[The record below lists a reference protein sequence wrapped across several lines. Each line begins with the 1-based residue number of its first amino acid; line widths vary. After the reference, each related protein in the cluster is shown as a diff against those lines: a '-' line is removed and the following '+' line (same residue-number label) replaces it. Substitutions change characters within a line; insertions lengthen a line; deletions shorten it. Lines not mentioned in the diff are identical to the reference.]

1 MSKNSFMKED
11 SISEIDKFYNGNGNG
26 IYDIDNDVLSHQTQ
40 ATKSKTVVQKT
51 PKAIPLVLFN
61 NNKFIIPEEAKNL
74 LSKREYAHIGII
86 SLVGKYRT
94 GKSFLLNRVI
104 LNTQQTSGFGVAPT
118 FKPCTKGI
126 WIWSEPLIIENNN
139 CPKKFPCFLI
149 DTEGLGGY
157 DEEINHDS
165 KIFLIAIL
173 ISSLFIFNSFGAIDE
188 TAINSLSFILNL
200 SKIIKIKSLSH
211 NDREEELAE
220 YFPSFLWLLR
230 DFSLKLEDL
239 DGNKITEKEYLEG
252 ALENKIGN
260 DEIITEKNRVRN
272 LIKTFFPDR
281 DCFCMVRPVEKE
293 SDLQNM
299 QNLPDEMLRKEF
311 LDQARKF
318 REKVYKLA
326 TPKSFRKRALTGSML
341 IELVE
346 NILESINA
354 GCIPVIENTWKYVIQ
369 SECIKS
375 TEDLTKKFIEEIR
388 NYREAHKNDKD
399 FGKNLKNFTKNLY
412 NKYINDFMNNGLI
425 DEENKKEF
433 GEKLKKKLNDEMKMF
448 DKENEKLFEQNFGDL
463 LDDLGEKFLKDLN
476 DKEKNHK
483 YYDFLL
489 EFDNFRQ
496 RAKELAPDFPHKD
509 ELIYDKVMEILRRYM
524 EENVNKKKGNSE
536 EIANLKRENSEQEN
550 IINDLK
556 KEIDNNKEQNMD
568 EEKKI
573 KQNINEIK
581 NRNRQI
587 EQKIDEIIN
596 NKKGEEKAHENEV
609 LNTKNKY
616 ELKIKEIINNQN
628 NQNNEINFKNEQLNL
643 LKINND
649 KLMKLHQKKF
659 DYYENEVKKLRD
671 KYDQLLKETEL
682 SENKLNKSRKDLMK
696 LNTKIKRLNNDKD
709 SDKFQNEALSN
720 DLNDF
725 MNYIQDNLMKQ
736 NEQNKNMMDKI
747 IKNKE
752 KDCMNDKELYDNF
765 KSIKDKNEDLE
776 SKININENKINL
788 LQDELNKLKE
798 NEDII
803 KNMNQ
808 FKCKNCNQIF
818 DDEQEFLQHYNSCQY
833 SNITP
838 YKNES
843 INKPK
848 LKHNSFNSSILNNIN
863 FDPEK
868 LSIKVIKAKVKNDE
882 LGKPYIEYLINV
894 KYDDKNWQIRK
905 KFYHFANLFNSLNNK
920 YQDFVPTNLSN
931 IFDDLN
937 SNSSFNLNKIKQLD
951 KFLNEIANAD
961 VINTSKPFLKFI
973 ELEKNLNKK
982 EGSKNKN
989 NNRNKYSDKNIL
1001 PYKHIKN
1008 KSYNKENKNKHH
1020 KKYDYDINNDYFT
1033 DKYNNND
1040 YNDIIANDNND
1051 DNIYNDNYNNINND
1065 INNYNYNYN
1074 YHKNDI
1080 GSNNEDNYLTLPE
1093 KRSNQRYT
1101 YTIISP
1107 KNNEH
1112 YVENEYYFNNN
1123 KHNNYYNDNY
1133 RGEDEIIKSS
1143 HASVYDNNYYI

>member
-1 MSKNSFMKED
+1 MEIKKNPLKEE
-11 SISEIDKFYNGNGNG
+11 SISELDKYINGNNG
-26 IYDIDNDVLSHQTQ
+26 ISSEIEYHSSISSSQKYPKINQ
-40 ATKSKTVVQKT
+40 APYP
-51 PKAIPLVLFN
+51 PKAIPLVIFQDGKFQIPQEAHDLLTQN
-61 NNKFIIPEEAKNL
+61 NY
-74 LSKREYAHIGII
+74 SKIGII

-188 TAINSLSFILNL
+188 IAINSLSFILNL

-239 DGNKITEKEYLEG
+239 DGNKITEKEYLES
-252 ALENKIGN
+252 ALENKMGN
-260 DEIITEKNRVRN
+260 DDIINEKNRVRN

-281 DCFCMVRPVEKE
+281 DCFTMVRPVEKE
-293 SDLQNM
+293 SDLQNL

-318 REKVYKLA
+318 REKVYRLA
-326 TPKSFRKRALTGSML
+326 TPKSFRKRALTGNML

-354 GCIPVIENTWKYVIQ
+354 GAIPVIENTWKYVIQ
-369 SECIKS
+369 SECIKN

-433 GEKLKKKLNDEMKMF
+433 GEKLKKKLNDEMKIF
-448 DKENEKLFEQNFGDL
+448 DKENEKLFEQNFGDQ
-463 LDDLGEKFLKDLN
+463 LDELGEKFLKDLN

-509 ELIYDKVMEILRRYM
+509 DIIYDKVMEILRRFM

-536 EIANLKRENSEQEN
+536 EISKLKKENLEQKN
-550 IINDLK
+550 IINDLM
-556 KEIDNNKEQNMD
+556 KEMENNKEQNMD
-568 EEKKI
+568 EENKI
-573 KQNINEIK
+573 KQNIIDIK

-596 NKKGEEKAHENEV
+596 NKKNEEREHENEV
-609 LNTKNKY
+609 LNLKNKY
-616 ELKIKEIINNQN
+616 EVKIKEIINDQN

-643 LKINND
+643 MKINND

-696 LNTKIKRLNNDKD
+696 LNTKIKKLNNND
-709 SDKFQNEALSN
+709 SNDKFQNEALSS
-720 DLNDF
+720 DLNNF

-736 NEQNKNMMDKI
+736 NEENKNMMDKI

-752 KDCMNDKELYDNF
+752 KDCANDKELYDNF
-765 KSIKDKNEDLE
+765 KSIKNKNEELE

-803 KNMNQ
+803 KSMNQ

-818 DDEQEFLQHYNSCQY
+818 NDEQEFLQHYNSCQY
-833 SNITP
+833 NNINN
-838 YKNES
+838 YKNENT
-843 INKPK
+843 NKPK
-848 LKHNSFNSSILNNIN
+848 FKHNSFNSSILNKIN

-882 LGKPYIEYLINV
+882 LGKPYIEYLISV
-894 KYDDKNWQIRK
+894 KYGDKNWQIRK
-905 KFYHFANLFNSLNNK
+905 KFYHFANLFNTLNNK
-920 YQDFVPTNLSN
+920 YQDFVPINLSN

-937 SNSSFNLNKIKQLD
+937 SNASFNLNKIKQLD

-973 ELEKNLNKK
+973 EFEKNLNKK
-982 EGSKNKN
+982 EGSRNKNKN
-989 NNRNKYSDKNIL
+989 IDRNIL

-1008 KSYNKENKNKHH
+1008 KSYNK
-1020 KKYDYDINNDYFT
+1020 KYDNHNNNDYFS
-1033 DKYNNND
+1033 DKFKYDNND
-1040 YNDIIANDNND
+1040 YDIITNDNIDDDNKYND
-1051 DNIYNDNYNNINND
+1051 D
-1065 INNYNYNYN
+1065 NNYNYFKNKN
-1074 YHKNDI
+1074 NDFVPKNDED
-1080 GSNNEDNYLTLPE
+1080 NDNYLTLPE
-1093 KRSNQRYT
+1093 KRSNHRYT

-1107 KNNEH
+1107 KNNKNNNVNNEH

-1123 KHNNYYNDNY
+1123 NNKYNDHYNFNNNY

-1143 HASVYDNNYYI
+1143 HVYDNYNCNDYYI

>member
-26 IYDIDNDVLSHQTQ
+26 IYDIDNDLLSHQSQ
-40 ATKSKTVVQKT
+40 ATKSKTTVQKN
-51 PKAIPLVLFN
+51 PKAIPLVLFK
-61 NNKFIIPEEAKNL
+61 NNKFIIPDEAKNL

-188 TAINSLSFILNL
+188 IAINSLSFILNL

-239 DGNKITEKEYLEG
+239 DGNKITEKEYLES
-252 ALENKIGN
+252 ALENKMGN
-260 DEIITEKNRVRN
+260 DDIINEKNRVRN

-281 DCFCMVRPVEKE
+281 DCFTMVRPVEKE
-293 SDLQNM
+293 SDLQNL

-318 REKVYKLA
+318 REKVYRLA
-326 TPKSFRKRALTGSML
+326 TPKSFRKRALTGNML

-354 GCIPVIENTWKYVIQ
+354 GAIPVIENTWKYVIQ
-369 SECIKS
+369 SECIKN

-433 GEKLKKKLNDEMKMF
+433 GEKLKKKLNDEMKIF
-448 DKENEKLFEQNFGDL
+448 DKENEKLFEQNFGDQ
-463 LDDLGEKFLKDLN
+463 LDELGEKFLKDLN

-509 ELIYDKVMEILRRYM
+509 DIIYDKVMEILRRFM

-536 EIANLKRENSEQEN
+536 EISKLKKENLEQKN
-550 IINDLK
+550 IINDLM
-556 KEIDNNKEQNMD
+556 KEMENNKEQNMD
-568 EEKKI
+568 EENKI
-573 KQNINEIK
+573 KQNIIDIK

-596 NKKGEEKAHENEV
+596 NKKNEEREHENEV
-609 LNTKNKY
+609 LNLKNKY
-616 ELKIKEIINNQN
+616 EVKIKEIINDQN

-643 LKINND
+643 MKINND

-696 LNTKIKRLNNDKD
+696 LNTKIKKLNNND
-709 SDKFQNEALSN
+709 SNDKFQNEALSS
-720 DLNDF
+720 DLNNF

-736 NEQNKNMMDKI
+736 NEENKNMMDKI

-752 KDCMNDKELYDNF
+752 KDCANDKELYDNF
-765 KSIKDKNEDLE
+765 KSIKNKNEELE

-803 KNMNQ
+803 KSMNQ

-818 DDEQEFLQHYNSCQY
+818 NDEQEFLQHYNSCQY
-833 SNITP
+833 NNINN
-838 YKNES
+838 YKNENENT
-843 INKPK
+843 NKPK
-848 LKHNSFNSSILNNIN
+848 FKHNSFNSSILNKIN

-882 LGKPYIEYLINV
+882 LGKPYIEYLISV
-894 KYDDKNWQIRK
+894 KYGDKNWQIRK
-905 KFYHFANLFNSLNNK
+905 KFYHFANLFNTLNNK
-920 YQDFVPTNLSN
+920 YQDFVPINLSN

-937 SNSSFNLNKIKQLD
+937 SNASFNLNKIKQLD

-973 ELEKNLNKK
+973 EFEKNLNKK
-982 EGSKNKN
+982 EGSRNKNKN
-989 NNRNKYSDKNIL
+989 NDRNIL

-1008 KSYNKENKNKHH
+1008 KSYNK
-1020 KKYDYDINNDYFT
+1020 KYDNHNNNDYFS
-1033 DKYNNND
+1033 DKFKYDNND
-1040 YNDIIANDNND
+1040 YDIITNDNIDVDNKYND
-1051 DNIYNDNYNNINND
+1051 D
-1065 INNYNYNYN
+1065 NNYNYFKNKN
-1074 YHKNDI
+1074 NDFVPKNDED
-1080 GSNNEDNYLTLPE
+1080 NDNYLTLPE
-1093 KRSNQRYT
+1093 KRSNHRYT

-1107 KNNEH
+1107 KNNKNNNVNNEH

-1123 KHNNYYNDNY
+1123 NHKYNDHYNFNNNY

-1143 HASVYDNNYYI
+1143 HVYDNYNCNDYYI

>member
-26 IYDIDNDVLSHQTQ
+26 IYDIDNDILSHQSQ
-40 ATKSKTVVQKT
+40 ATKSKTTVPKN
-51 PKAIPLVLFN
+51 PKAIPLVLFK

-188 TAINSLSFILNL
+188 IAINSLSFILNL

-239 DGNKITEKEYLEG
+239 DGNKITEKEYLES
-252 ALENKIGN
+252 ALENKMGN
-260 DEIITEKNRVRN
+260 DEIINEKNRVRN

-281 DCFCMVRPVEKE
+281 DCFTMVRPVEKE

-311 LDQARKF
+311 LEQAIKF

-369 SECIKS
+369 SECIKN

-433 GEKLKKKLNDEMKMF
+433 GEKLKKKLNDEMKIF

-496 RAKELAPDFPHKD
+496 RAKEMAPDFPHKD
-509 ELIYDKVMEILRRYM
+509 DIIYDKVMEILRRFM

-536 EIANLKRENSEQEN
+536 EIEELKKENLEQNN

-556 KEIDNNKEQNMD
+556 KEIENNKEQNLD
-568 EEKKI
+568 EENKL
-573 KQNINEIK
+573 KQNIIDIK

-596 NKKGEEKAHENEV
+596 NKKNEEKEHEKEV
-609 LNTKNKY
+609 LNIKNKY
-616 ELKIKEIINNQN
+616 EVKIKEIINEQN

-643 LKINND
+643 MKINND

-682 SENKLNKSRKDLMK
+682 SENKLNKNRKDLLK
-696 LNTKIKRLNNDKD
+696 LNTKIKKLNNDD
-709 SDKFQNEALSN
+709 GNDKFQNEALSN

-736 NEQNKNMMDKI
+736 NEANKNMMDKI

-752 KDCMNDKELYDNF
+752 KHYINDKELYDNF
-765 KSIKDKNEDLE
+765 KSIKNKNDDLE

-788 LQDELNKLKE
+788 LKDELNKLKE

-803 KNMNQ
+803 KSMNQ

-818 DDEQEFLQHYNSCQY
+818 NDEQEFLQHYNSCQY
-833 SNITP
+833 SNITN
-838 YKNES
+838 YKNEN

-848 LKHNSFNSSILNNIN
+848 LKHNSFNSNILSNIN

-882 LGKPYIEYLINV
+882 LGKPYIEYLISV

-905 KFYHFANLFNSLNNK
+905 KFYHFANLFNTLNNK
-920 YQDFVPTNLSN
+920 YQDFVPLNLSN

-951 KFLNEIANAD
+951 KFLNEIASAD

-973 ELEKNLNKK
+973 EFEKNLNKK
-982 EGSKNKN
+982 EGSRSRNKN
-989 NNRNKYSDKNIL
+989 NSKYTDKNIL

-1008 KSYNKENKNKHH
+1008 KSYNKENKDKFY
-1020 KKYDYDINNDYFT
+1020 KKYDNNNNDYFA
-1033 DKYNNND
+1033 DKFKYNKGDVNN
-1040 YNDIIANDNND
+1040 
-1051 DNIYNDNYNNINND
+1051 
-1065 INNYNYNYN
+1065 NNYNYSRN
-1074 YHKNDI
+1074 NDFI
-1080 GSNNEDNYLTLPE
+1080 SNEDDNYLTLPE
-1093 KRSNQRYT
+1093 KKNNHRYT

-1107 KNNEH
+1107 KNNNANNEH
-1112 YVENEYYFNNN
+1112 FVENEYYFNNN
-1123 KHNNYYNDNY
+1123 NKYNDYYNNNF

-1143 HASVYDNNYYI
+1143 HAYDNYNDYYI

>member
-1 MSKNSFMKED
+1 MSKNSIMKED

-26 IYDIDNDVLSHQTQ
+26 IYDIDNDLLSHQSQ
-40 ATKSKTVVQKT
+40 ATKSKTIAPNN
-51 PKAIPLVLFN
+51 PKAIPLVLFK

-239 DGNKITEKEYLEG
+239 DGNNITEKEYLES

-260 DEIITEKNRVRN
+260 DEIINEKNRVRN

-281 DCFCMVRPVEKE
+281 DCFTMVRPVEKE

-311 LDQARKF
+311 LEQARKF

-354 GCIPVIENTWKYVIQ
+354 GCIPVIENTWKYVMQ
-369 SECIKS
+369 SECIKN
-375 TEDLTKKFIEEIR
+375 TEDLTKKFLEEIR

-509 ELIYDKVMEILRRYM
+509 DIIYDKVMEILRRYM

-536 EIANLKRENSEQEN
+536 EISNLKKENLEQNN

-568 EEKKI
+568 EENKI
-573 KQNINEIK
+573 KQNIIDIK

-596 NKKGEEKAHENEV
+596 NKKNEEKEHEKEV
-609 LNTKNKY
+609 LNIKNKY
-616 ELKIKEIINNQN
+616 EVKIKEIINDQN

-643 LKINND
+643 MKINND

-682 SENKLNKSRKDLMK
+682 SENKLNKSRKDLLK
-696 LNTKIKRLNNDKD
+696 LNTKIKKLNNNNSDN
-709 SDKFQNEALSN
+709 DKFQNEALSN
-720 DLNDF
+720 DLNNF

-736 NEQNKNMMDKI
+736 NEENKNMMDKI

-752 KDCMNDKELYDNF
+752 KDCINDKELYDNF
-765 KSIKDKNEDLE
+765 KSIKNKNEDLE

-803 KNMNQ
+803 KSMNQ

-818 DDEQEFLQHYNSCQY
+818 NDEQEFLQHYNSCQY
-833 SNITP
+833 SKINN
-838 YKNES
+838 YKNENV
-843 INKPK
+843 NKPK
-848 LKHNSFNSSILNNIN
+848 IRHNSFNSSILNNIN

-894 KYDDKNWQIRK
+894 KYGDKNWQIRK
-905 KFYHFANLFNSLNNK
+905 KFYHFANLFNNLNNK
-920 YQDFVPTNLSN
+920 YQDFVPINLSN

-951 KFLNEIANAD
+951 KFLNEIASAD

-973 ELEKNLNKK
+973 EFEKNLNKK
-982 EGSKNKN
+982 EGSRNKNK
-989 NNRNKYSDKNIL
+989 YTDKNNL

-1008 KSYNKENKNKHH
+1008 KSYNKEKKDKFNKQYDSNN
-1020 KKYDYDINNDYFT
+1020 YDYFSDKY
-1033 DKYNNND
+1033 KYNNND
-1040 YNDIIANDNND
+1040 IITNDNID
-1051 DNIYNDNYNNINND
+1051 DN
-1065 INNYNYNYN
+1065 NYN
-1074 YHKNDI
+1074 YHKNNDFA
-1080 GSNNEDNYLTLPE
+1080 SNDDDNNLTLPE
-1093 KRSNQRYT
+1093 KRSNHRYT

-1107 KNNEH
+1107 KNNNANEH

-1123 KHNNYYNDNY
+1123 NKYNDYYNNNFRD
-1133 RGEDEIIKSS
+1133 EDEIIKSS
-1143 HASVYDNNYYI
+1143 HAYDNYNDYYI